1 MARSNAER
9 RLAELNA
16 VLTALGHPARRQ
28 ILMTIHFRGGEMS
41 AGEIAARFRHSWP
54 TTTRH
59 LRVLEQAGL
68 VMATQHGRVRFYQAN
83 HEPLQLVEQWLKWF
97 DKKQHRDHD

>member
-1 MARSNAER
+1 VDRSKAER
-9 RLAELNA
+9 QLQELNA
-16 VLTALGHPARRQ
+16 VLTALSHPARRQ

-68 VMATQHGRVRFYQAN
+68 VSATQHGRVRFYRSN
-83 HEPLQLVEQWLKWF
+83 HEPLGAVERWLKWF
-97 DKKQHRDHD
+97 DKKQRNDHG

>member
-1 MARSNAER
+1 MA
-9 RLAELNA
+9 
-16 VLTALGHPARRQ
+16 
-28 ILMTIHFRGGEMS
+28 

-68 VMATQHGRVRFYQAN
+68 VNATQHGRTRFYQAN
-83 HEPLQLVEQWLKWF
+83 HAPLRLVEEWLEWF
-97 DKKQHRDHD
+97 EKKQRRDHD